1 MMPFVAQRFRPPF
14 WGTNPHVQTLAA
26 RVLRSADRMG
36 MVRERWELPDGDF
49 LDLDVGP
56 EPGPDAPLVLI
67 LHGLEGSSTRR
78 YVLSAGRALSAL
90 GVRPVALNFRGCS
103 GEMNR
108 RPRFYHSGET
118 TDPTFVLKGLRRA
131 FPGRKVG
138 ALGFSL
144 GGNVLLKLLG
154 ERDDGGASLVD
165 AAAAIS
171 VPFDLAEGGGYLERT
186 FMGRLYTRY
195 FMRSL
200 QAKVRAKAGTLAK
213 RIDVEATLRAR
224 TLREFDDVATAPL
237 HGFQDADDYYG
248 ACSSSRFL
256 ADIRTPTLVLHSL
269 DDPFLPTAAV
279 PREALEE
286 NPALTTVLTERGGHV
301 GFLQGS
307 PTEPDLWAETQA
319 SRYLGGLLM
328 GA

>member
-1 MMPFVAQRFRPPF
+1 MPFVPPPFRPRP
-14 WGTNPHVQTLAA
+14 WSANPHVQTLAA
-26 RVLRSADRMG
+26 RILRSGNGVGMG
-36 MVRERWELPDGDF
+36 RERWELPDGDF

-56 EPGPDAPLVLI
+56 EPVPDAPLVLV

-78 YVLSAGRALSAL
+78 YVLSACRELLARGI
-90 GVRPVALNFRGCS
+90 RPVAMNFRGCS

-118 TDPTFVLKGLRRA
+118 ADPTFVLKGLRRA

-144 GGNVLLKLLG
+144 GGNALLKLLG
-154 ERDDGGASLVD
+154 EREDGGGGLVD

-171 VPFDLAEGGGYLERT
+171 VPFDLAEGSGYLERT

-195 FMRSL
+195 FLNSL
-200 QAKVRAKAGTLAK
+200 QAKVRAKAETLAK
-213 RIDVEATLRAR
+213 RMDVEATLRAR

-237 HGFQDADDYYG
+237 HGFRDADEYYG
-248 ACSSSRFL
+248 SCSSAGFL
-256 ADIRTPTLVLHSL
+256 EGIRTPTLVIHSV
-269 DDPFLPTAAV
+269 DDPFLPPAAI
-279 PREALEE
+279 PRGALGA
-286 NPALTTVLTERGGHV
+286 NGALTPILTDRGGHV
-301 GFLQGS
+301 GFLEGS
-307 PTEPDLWAETQA
+307 PTTPVLWAEAQV
-319 SRYLGGLLM
+319 SRYLGDLLV